1 MITMNVNDVLSAL
14 ALSPRGPWQALHPDL
29 AGLYVFGSCATR
41 WAGARGFGL
50 SKPSKSVLFQAFWDF
65 ASSLAEYSSD
75 NSSIGKAK
83 QRINEASKGS
93 TKHPKDQRSIQHPGF
108 FLRLSSVRCR
118 VAAGLDFRP
127 WWFWPA
133 WRSSAGPF
141 RCFLHWFQHHLGTH
155 QQSSHL
161 RKPVPGPFLVHA
173 DSYVKLLNNKFNE
186 RLCMVHAMGFLIY
199 RVVLLF
205 APVQYFVWGCEDVL
219 WYCFFL
225 LRQHLGVWV
234 ACARTDAFMWAH
246 MTRRISSLSLSPQLQ
261 GTESGRGVRLLC
273 WQHCEDLQALVAF
286 CCCRRS
292 QVRQGKGHPHL
303 LDTFGWWQV
312 PVHLGIRTVYK
323 ESWFFNALC

>member
-93 TKHPKDQRSIQHPGF
+93 TKHPASRV

-161 RKPVPGPFLVHA
+161 HKPVPRAGGECVCYAGNIARTCKHWWHAADAGDLRFVRERATPICWTLLV
-173 DSYVKLLNNKFNE
+173 DGRCRFILVFVPSTNRVGFSMPCVKLKFP
-186 RLCMVHAMGFLIY
+186 LH
-199 RVVLLF
+199 
-205 APVQYFVWGCEDVL
+205 
-219 WYCFFL
+219 
-225 LRQHLGVWV
+225 
-234 ACARTDAFMWAH
+234 WAD
-246 MTRRISSLSLSPQLQ
+246 MPKR
-261 GTESGRGVRLLC
+261 
-273 WQHCEDLQALVAF
+273 
-286 CCCRRS
+286 
-292 QVRQGKGHPHL
+292 
-303 LDTFGWWQV
+303 
-312 PVHLGIRTVYK
+312 
-323 ESWFFNALC
+323 